1 MFTSTRNKVQRV
13 YSIPEFLNTVQRVYN
28 ITEYSMQYREYAAL
42 QSIKCST
49 DSIQYYRA
57 FNTVQRVCILESIQ
71 YSAENMQYYRVF
83 NACSKCSIPRNT
95 FRSVPIQV
103 QLKPSQG
110 REYAVL
116 KSMRYSSES
125 MQYRDKYF
133 PRATYQGETSQVAT
147 SQMYNFPSGNFP
159 KVRLGLLIFN

>member
-1 MFTSTRNKVQRV
+1 MQHYRVLNAVQIV
-13 YSIPEFLNTVQRVYN
+13 YSI
-28 ITEYSMQYREYAAL
+28 TEH
-42 QSIKCST
+42 
-49 DSIQYYRA
+49 SIQCRESA
-57 FNTVQRVCILESIQ
+57 VLESIQ

-95 FRSVPIQV
+95 IRSVPIQV
-103 QLKPSQG
+103 QLNPSQG

-159 KVRLGLLIFN
+159 KVRLGLLIFNLFVLNFKIRQAKKIAKF